1 MPTISEVAARAT
13 FADLV
18 SRVAYGGERVMV
30 TRRGERVAALVPA
43 EDIALLELLE
53 YELDLSQARE
63 ALADPE
69 TARSDRLGLRCDG
82 APQLTRPDADP
93 RISGMVHILA
103 GCAPSSSPTRS
114 RSAARIRSSAS
125 SRS

>member
-1 MPTISEVAARAT
+1 MAGTDPSPYEESMMPTISEVAARAT

-18 SRVAYGGERVMV
+18 SRVAYGRERVMV

-53 YELDLSQARE
+53 FELDLSQARE

-69 TARSDRLGLRCDG
+69 NAQVIDWG
-82 APQLTRPDADP
+82 
-93 RISGMVHILA
+93 
-103 GCAPSSSPTRS
+103 
-114 RSAARIRSSAS
+114 SAAVGRRS
-125 SRS
+125 